1 MAVVK
6 ILARHN
12 LNYRSLL
19 SYILKEQNEKPQI
32 ITHNLHTVDP
42 LISAREFLENET
54 YRVTTRSDQ
63 VTMYHEILS
72 FSNQDTQKIYPEML
86 EDIGRKY
93 IELRGNE
100 GVYFGAVHKDRDH
113 IHLHFCVSG
122 TKLYTGI
129 AMRLSKENLKE
140 LKINLQEYQK
150 QKYPELEKSIC
161 EHGKGKP
168 YQQNKEYYK
177 NQRTTMKANIEDI
190 VKTCLEKADTQ
201 KKFLELLRE
210 NKIYH
215 YERKTGEPTGVVVEN
230 SKYRFTSLD
239 MDMNRF
245 RSLPIDHEE
254 DKKALKELE
263 DIRNRL
269 DEHNKSRTLRFEEYG
284 NEKIVTYDNIS
295 KHSIYIDQ
303 NGTKQMNIDEI
314 SADEKYEF
322 DKMFETIES
331 YENQS
336 TENDLSEMTEEELQ
350 AFKNVNAVMEEYP
363 DRFENNDF
371 EIEPEPELNA
381 IDQDEELEEEE
392 TEIEESDE
400 ELSHDDDDEMDR

>member
-12 LNYRSLL
+12 PSYKSLIN
-19 SYILKEQNEKPQI
+19 YILKEQNEKPQI
-32 ITHNLHTVDP
+32 ITHNLHTNDP
-42 LISAREFLENET
+42 ILTAREFLENES
-54 YRVTTRSDQ
+54 YRTTTRSDQ
-63 VTMYHEILS
+63 VFLYHEIIS
-72 FSNQDTQKIYPEML
+72 FSNQDSQKIHPEML
-86 EDIGRKY
+86 EDLGRKY
-93 IELRGNE
+93 IEFRGNE
-100 GVYFGAVHKDRDH
+100 GVFFGAVHNDRDH
-113 IHLHFCVSG
+113 VHLHFCVSG
-122 TKLYTGI
+122 TKLYTGK

-140 LKINLQEYQK
+140 LKINFENYQK
-150 QKYPELEKSIC
+150 QKYPELENSLC
-161 EHGKGKP
+161 DHGKGKP
-168 YQQNKEYYK
+168 YQKNKEYFI
-177 NQRTTMKANIEDI
+177 NQRTTMKVKIEEI

-201 KKFLELLRE
+201 KEFLELLRE
-210 NKIYH
+210 NDIHH
-215 YERKTGEPTGVVVEN
+215 YERKTGEPTGVVFEN
-230 SKYRFTSLD
+230 AKYRFTSLD

-269 DEHNKSRTLRFEEYG
+269 DEHNKSRTLRVEEYG

-295 KHSIYIDQ
+295 KQSIYVDQ
-303 NGTKQMNIDEI
+303 NGTKQISIDEI

-336 TENDLSEMTEEELQ
+336 TENDLSKMTEEELQ